1 MLAGELFRRIEG
13 RSLTAFIA
21 EELAGP
27 LGLDLSLGLPA
38 SQEARRAEMIAPPEL
53 ATSNMAAD
61 LNPSQVAAYTNPV
74 IEPLL
79 PNTAAWRACELV
91 SANGF
96 SNARSLARLF
106 GEVAAGRLLSPQ
118 TLAQATQLRIS
129 GVDEVLGVPAGWG
142 AGFLLNTD
150 GLYGPSA
157 ATFGHSGWGGSFAM
171 VDPGRKAALA
181 YTMNRMGTDLVG
193 DPRDV
198 ALIAAAYE
206 GLTAAA

>member
-1 MLAGELFRRIEG
+1 MKPIRSFMFVPGNREGWIDKCPASGADAVILDLEDSVPLAEKASARAGVAAAAATVAAQGLDVLVRINRPWRLAVRDLED
-13 RSLTAFIA
+13 SVCAAVHSIAVPKVASADHIAFIA
-21 EELAGP
+21 EIL
-27 LGLDLSLGLPA
+27 
-38 SQEARRAEMIAPPEL
+38 
-53 ATSNMAAD
+53 
-61 LNPSQVAAYTNPV
+61 
-74 IEPLL
+74 
-79 PNTAAWRACELV
+79 
-91 SANGF
+91 
-96 SNARSLARLF
+96 
-106 GEVAAGRLLSPQ
+106 
-118 TLAQATQLRIS
+118 
-129 GVDEVLGVPAGWG
+129 DEVLGVPARWA

-171 VDPGRKAALA
+171 VDPDRKVALS